1 MAISRG
7 QMKRQLYM
15 GGGIMDVVPREKAL
29 LGGIKKAVKKVS
41 KGVKD
46 FAKSDLGKA
55 ALIGAAAFGIPGT
68 SIGGIFG
75 RSSFMLPAGG
85 SAPGIFG
92 FGGIGNALAA
102 GKAKLLPQVSLS
114 DSMLSSVNK
123 GLAKEGLSKGA
134 MATLGIGAISVLAG
148 LSAEEREEIEEAPA
162 SDRGPIV
169 AEKLRQ
175 SLIRLGVKGEELD
188 RRVAEE
194 YQNILLELVRTL

>member
-15 GGGIMDVVPREKAL
+15 SGGIMDVVPREQAL
-29 LGGIKKAVKKVS
+29 LGGIKKAVKKVA

-46 FAKSDLGKA
+46 FASSDLGKA

-68 SIGGIFG
+68 SIGGLFG
-75 RSSFMLPAGG
+75 RASFGG
-85 SAPGIFG
+85 AAPGVFG

-123 GLAKEGLSKGA
+123 GLAKEGLTKGTL
-134 MATLGIGAISVLAG
+134 ATLGIVAASVLAVC
-148 LSAEEREEIEEAPA
+148 LQKRE
-162 SDRGPIV
+162 
-169 AEKLRQ
+169 K
-175 SLIRLGVKGEELD
+175 K
-188 RRVAEE
+188 
-194 YQNILLELVRTL
+194 